1 MGRKSREKKAR
12 KGPLEETAASAEIES
27 PMTAAERQ
35 AADDPGPAAP
45 GAPQFGGEPWYVT
58 EGKRAEQLLDAGRVH
73 EALAAFQS
81 ILSAFGDTPSYGKA
95 VIQGRVG
102 RCLHVDRR
110 YAPAIAATR
119 GAIGI
124 AEALVPSQ
132 GVIALLGTLHSALGE
147 ALAACGRLEDAAT
160 AQERALAYAREAGDR
175 HSQAVD
181 LGHLAALALGRGQL
195 DEARRLCL
203 GALAVMQG
211 LGNPAMEAAL
221 HHRLGAIAQARGDTE
236 GAERHYLDAAR
247 LRMRHGMHGPA
258 ADSLAALAAHQQRVG
273 ETRKAESSCRAAV
286 DAVRHSGDALRLAD
300 HLGSL
305 AGIVSGEPA
314 RLAEARQV
322 AEHALLI
329 AQHVDAVAH
338 VVWRTYEHLATIA
351 EREAAHGEDPQARAE
366 LQSRATAFR
375 EVAVRAP
382 RLLATLE
389 RLGPAP
395 TLGRVAVDGRIAR
408 CLLLGRRTDLASAR
422 LHAALQAASQLPAS
436 GETDRLLQW
445 LHADLGETLRADGRH
460 ADASRAYEQVRQ
472 IAADSG
478 DLLGQANAHTALAE
492 LATIANEPEEAAG
505 HWRSAAA
512 LARTM
517 RRPDMQVALRRRLP
531 EIDAAAASDNDSAET
546 SDGLTI
552 HERATRAYVF
562 DTDLLIDGPC
572 THEVTH
578 RGPGQRALAAELRPA
593 LPPSTRVYPES
604 ADLIGISPG
613 LEEPALTRGDGCTI
627 LRRAQREIL
636 VAGRSQVLWDI
647 VRLADGSRS
656 VEEICAAATAADP
669 GAMRQMLADL
679 VDVGALD
686 VSGRSLGRFL
696 HTMTKKG
703 VLPGG
708 GLESE
713 QVLQLATD
721 GRYREYPGAA
731 RLEVAQS
738 VPDPLQAFHGLTRA
752 RRSRRDYDGAPI
764 TRAELDAILHTAC
777 GVTGSMPWSGR
788 EVKLRAYPASGA
800 LYAVEIFPLALHV
813 QDLPGGIYHYR
824 AADSVLERID
834 RDLDPPRLVAAMLP
848 VEREMVAGAA
858 AMICLVGEFRRHEAK
873 YGEGGY
879 RMMVAE
885 AGHISQN
892 VVLAATSLGL
902 AARPFG
908 GVFDDLINAEL
919 GLDPAEEQFL
929 LSVLIGHATSGV
941 TAPRSA

>member
-1 MGRKSREKKAR
+1 
-12 KGPLEETAASAEIES
+12 LEDTASSAAIES
-27 PMTAAERQ
+27 PMTAARRQ
-35 AADDPGPAAP
+35 NADDPRSAAP
-45 GAPQFGGEPWYVT
+45 GAAPFGGEPWYVT
-58 EGKRAEQLLDAGRVH
+58 EGKRAEQLLAAGRVH

-81 ILSAFGDTPSYGKA
+81 VLAAFGDTPSYGKA
-95 VIQGRVG
+95 LIQGRIG

-110 YAPAIAATR
+110 CGPAIAATR

-147 ALAACGRLEDAAT
+147 ALAACGRLEDATT
-160 AQERALAYAREAGDR
+160 AQERALAFAREAGDR
-175 HSQAVD
+175 HGEAVD
-181 LGHLAALALGRGQL
+181 LGHLAALALARGRL
-195 DEARRLCL
+195 DAARRLCL
-203 GALAVMQG
+203 DALAAMQE
-211 LGNPAMEAAL
+211 LGDPAMEAAL
-221 HHRLGAIAQARGDTE
+221 HHQLGAIAQAKSDTE

-247 LRMRHGMHGPA
+247 LRMRHGMHGAA
-258 ADSLAALAAHQQRVG
+258 ADSLAALAAHQQRMG
-273 ETRKAESSCRAAV
+273 ETRKAESSYRAAIE
-286 DAVRHSGDALRLAD
+286 AVRHSSDALRLAD

-314 RLAEARQV
+314 CLAEARQM

-329 AQHVDAVAH
+329 AQRVDPVAP

-351 EREAAHGEDPQARAE
+351 EREAGHGEDPQARSE

-395 TLGRVAVDGRIAR
+395 TLGRVVVEGRVAR
-408 CLLLGRRTDLASAR
+408 CLLLGRRADLASAR
-422 LHAALQAASQLPAS
+422 LRDALQSASQLAEG
-436 GETDRLLQW
+436 GETDRLRQW
-445 LHADLGETLRADGRH
+445 LHAELGETLRADGRH
-460 ADASRAYEQVRQ
+460 ADATRAYEQARR
-472 IAADSG
+472 IAADTG

-492 LATIANEPEEAAG
+492 LATIANEQEEAAG
-505 HWRSAAA
+505 HWRSAGA

-517 RRPDMQVALRRRLP
+517 RRRDMQEALQRGLP
-531 EIDAAAASDNDSAET
+531 GIDAAAAGDSAET

-593 LPPSTRVYPES
+593 LPPSTRVYPEA

-656 VEEICAAATAADP
+656 VEEICEAATAADP
-669 GAMRQMLADL
+669 GTMRQMLADL

-731 RLEVAQS
+731 QLEVAQS

-800 LYAVEIFPLALHV
+800 LYAVEIYPLALRV

-858 AMICLVGEFRRHEAK
+858 AMICLVGEFRRHETK

-892 VVLAATSLGL
+892 LVLAATSLGL

-919 GLDPAEEQFL
+919 GLDPVEEQFL